1 MQNSLHPITD
11 GKNLS
16 LQHGCTATDAY
27 MQETR
32 VMCFPGQ
39 RFTLKDHPDKTY
51 DSISLKKIMELVRN
65 PAIAEKEN
73 ALSDVAPEK
82 RTP

>member
-16 LQHGCTATDAY
+16 LQHACTATDAY

-51 DSISLKKIMELVRN
+51 DSISLKSKRSINHVPCLTS
-65 PAIAEKEN
+65 
-73 ALSDVAPEK
+73 SDVMGVGA
-82 RTP
+82 